1 VEITVTGRH
10 VQVTDRFRRHLD
22 EKLAKIPQLAPRVMR
37 VDVVISHEPNPRRAQ
52 ACERVEITCHV
63 KRSVIRAEACAD
75 EEYAALDLAM
85 TKLLERI
92 RRAQDRRRVHRG
104 RQRPESVGEA
114 TARLASEPVGL
125 NGESGDTAEN
135 DQEERMHQKLGTHGN
150 SPIEVR
156 EKVHPSV
163 PMGIDQALNNMEL
176 VGHDFYLFEDIDTG
190 QPCVVY
196 RRRGWSYGV
205 LRLDRQEASG
215 DDEQIE
221 GQLTAT
227 DEQERDEPRARVS

>member
-22 EKLAKIPQLAPRVMR
+22 EKLSKIPQLAPRVMR

-104 RQRPESVGEA
+104 RQRPASVAEA
-114 TARLASEPVGL
+114 TAHLAGEPAGL
-125 NGESGDTAEN
+125 NGDSGDAAET
-135 DQEERMHQKLGTHGN
+135 DQEERMHQKLGTDGN
-150 SPIEVR
+150 SPLEVR
-156 EKVHPSV
+156 EKVHTSV
-163 PMGIDQALNNMEL
+163 PMGLDQALNNMEL
-176 VGHDFYLFEDIDTG
+176 VGHDFYLFEDADTG

-215 DDEQIE
+215 DDDATE
-221 GQLTAT
+221 GQVADT
-227 DEQERDEPRARVS
+227 EQQERQEARVRVS